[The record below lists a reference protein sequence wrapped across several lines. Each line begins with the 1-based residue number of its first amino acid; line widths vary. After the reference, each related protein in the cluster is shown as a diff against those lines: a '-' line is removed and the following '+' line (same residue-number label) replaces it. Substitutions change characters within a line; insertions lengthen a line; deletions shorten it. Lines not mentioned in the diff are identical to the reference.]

1 MKRKKSELFK
11 NNKEIYT
18 YNNERFMKFKE
29 RNADNI
35 VEIPL
40 ENIKLLYQIHIDGLA
55 RCNLSGKINYYKNHN
70 KLVTG
75 SIIVHKDMAEEG
87 IFNLVSGWGNYV
99 IANAL
104 NQDTIKAIIVKGDRK
119 AFKKRIKCVSGY
131 EKVTTDSLRVPD
143 FFARTK
149 VNDEKLK
156 EIHEYQISH
165 HQPLKPIVINKNN
178 LIVDGYAQYIYNVN
192 MEIET
197 CQVHRVRK

>member
-18 YNNERFMKFKE
+18 YNNERFVKFKE
-29 RNADNI
+29 RNVNNVI
-35 VEIPL
+35 EIPL
-40 ENIKLLYQIHIDGLA
+40 ENVKLLYQVHIDGLS
-55 RCNLSGKINYYKNHN
+55 RYNLSGEINYFKNHD
-70 KLVTG
+70 KLITG
-75 SIIVHKDMAEEG
+75 SIIVHKDLEDNES
-87 IFNLVSGWGNYV
+87 FNLVSGWKNYV

-104 NQDTIKAIIVKGDRK
+104 NQGTIKSIVVEGNRNM
-119 AFKKRIKCVSGY
+119 FKKRIGCIAGY
-131 EKVTTDSLRVPD
+131 ETVATDNLRVPD
-143 FFARTK
+143 FFAKTK
-149 VNDEKLK
+149 VNDEKLI

-165 HQPLKPIVINKNN
+165 HQPLKPIVVNKNN

>member
-18 YNNERFMKFKE
+18 YNNDRFIKFKE
-29 RNADNI
+29 RNADNVI
-35 VEIPL
+35 EIPL
-40 ENIKLLYQIHIDGLA
+40 ENVKLLYQVHIDGLS
-55 RCNLSGKINYYKNHN
+55 RCNLSGEINCFKNRD

-75 SIIVHKDMAEEG
+75 SIIVHKDAED
-87 IFNLVSGWGNYV
+87 INSFDLVSGWKNYV

-104 NQDTIKAIIVKGDRK
+104 NQRMIRAIVIDEGRR
-119 AFKKRIKCVSGY
+119 AFKKKIGCIASY
-131 EKVTTDSLRVPD
+131 WQVTTDSLRVPD

-197 CQVHRVRK
+197 CQVLRIIK